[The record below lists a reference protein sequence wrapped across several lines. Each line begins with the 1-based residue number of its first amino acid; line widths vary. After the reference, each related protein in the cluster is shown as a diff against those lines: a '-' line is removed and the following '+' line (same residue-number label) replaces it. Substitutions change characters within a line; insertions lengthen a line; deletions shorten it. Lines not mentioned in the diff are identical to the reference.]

1 MGFGVYIW
9 NVTQTTEVVAMLK
22 KLRPDITII
31 LGGPEVSYET
41 EQQEIVALA
50 DHVITG
56 EADVK
61 FAEVCRRLLNDET
74 RRGERS
80 EAMAND
86 EEMPEL
92 ELHSPFVIRHYRRC
106 ILKRLR
112 GTPIVRHDDEHGM
125 LYAPHPPYEIL
136 ATWAIPFGFPL
147 SRCSACAASPAT
159 GTSWRTAAISPAR

>member
-61 FAEVCRRLLNDET
+61 FAEVCRRLLNDES

-92 ELHSPFVIRHYRRC
+92 ELHSPFVITEGASSSDCAARPSCGTMTSTACSTRRT
-106 ILKRLR
+106 RPMRSSPR
-112 GTPIVRHDDEHGM
+112 GR
-125 LYAPHPPYEIL
+125 
-136 ATWAIPFGFPL
+136 FPL
-147 SRCSACAASPAT
+147 DSL
-159 GTSWRTAAISPAR
+159 

>member
-86 EEMPEL
+86 E
-92 ELHSPFVIRHYRRC
+92 RRMS
-106 ILKRLR
+106 R
-112 GTPIVRHDDEHGM
+112 GFMGRDGNAKM
-125 LYAPHPPYEIL
+125 SA
-136 ATWAIPFGFPL
+136 GFRSCWVWPRKGAL
-147 SRCSACAASPAT
+147 
-159 GTSWRTAAISPAR
+159 